1 MKGFVMTH
9 VSAAESPPSATN
21 QARQIG
27 DGPLS
32 RAAANVYTVLVVG
45 LFLVLATLPGLV
57 PLALLDRDVSNL
69 PLVALCAVPF
79 GPALSAAV
87 YALHHRRN
95 DITDLAPAAAFVRGY
110 RANVRGALALWLPA
124 LAWLTVVAV
133 TLANFT
139 AAGVPGW
146 WAVLL
151 VVIAAVVTLW
161 GVLALVVSSLFN
173 FRTRDVARL
182 AAFFLG
188 AEPRVTIGVAALVF
202 VAVGVTLLLSE
213 VVLLLA
219 APLFVLALVRT
230 CAPMAERIK
239 VEFTA

>member
-1 MKGFVMTH
+1 VTDASTGR
-9 VSAAESPPSATN
+9 
-21 QARQIG
+21 QAHFG

-45 LFLVLATLPGLV
+45 LLLVLATLPGLV

-69 PLVALCAVPF
+69 PLVALCAVPL

-110 RANVRGALALWLPA
+110 RANLRGSLAVWVPA

-146 WAVLL
+146 WGVLL
-151 VVIAAVVTLW
+151 VVIAAVVALW
-161 GVLALVVSSLFN
+161 VVLALVITSLFA
-173 FRTRDVARL
+173 FRARDVARL
-182 AAFFLG
+182 AAYFLVG
-188 AEPRVTIGVAALVF
+188 SPKVTVGVACLLFA
-202 VAVGVTLLLSE
+202 VAGVTMLVSE
-213 VVLLLA
+213 VVPLLLA
-219 APLFVLALVRT
+219 PLVVLLLVRT
-230 CAPMAERIK
+230 CAPMAERIRT
-239 VEFTA
+239 EFTGEFTEESTA

>member
-1 MKGFVMTH
+1 VTH
-9 VSAAESPPSATN
+9 VSTAQSPPSATN
-21 QARQIG
+21 RPSQFG

-32 RAAANVYTVLVVG
+32 RAAANVYTVLAVG
-45 LFLVLATLPGLV
+45 LFLLLATLPGLV

-69 PLVALCAVPF
+69 PLVALCAVPL

-95 DITDLAPAAAFVRGY
+95 DITDLAPAAAFLRGY

-133 TLANFT
+133 TLANFS

-151 VVIAAVVTLW
+151 VAIAAAMTLW
-161 GVLALVVSSLFN
+161 VVLALVVTSLFD

-182 AAFFLG
+182 AAYFLG
-188 AEPRVTIGVAALVF
+188 AAPGVTVAVAALLV
-202 VAVGVTLLLSE
+202 VAVGVTALLSE
-213 VVLLLA
+213 VVPLVA
-219 APLFVLALVRT
+219 APLFVLALVRA
-230 CAPMAERIK
+230 CAPMTERIRA
-239 VEFTA
+239 EFTA

>member
-1 MKGFVMTH
+1 MTD
-9 VSAAESPPSATN
+9 VSA
-21 QARQIG
+21 RQVG

-32 RAAANVYTVLVVG
+32 RAAAHVYTVLVVG

-69 PLVALCAVPF
+69 PLVALCAVPL

-87 YALHHRRN
+87 YALYHRRN

-110 RANVRGALALWLPA
+110 RSNLRGALAVWVPA
-124 LAWLTVVAV
+124 LAWLTVLAV

-151 VVIAAVVTLW
+151 VVIAAAVTLW
-161 GVLALVVSSLFN
+161 VALALVVTSLFA

-182 AAFFLG
+182 AAYFLG
-188 AEPRVTIGVAALVF
+188 AAPGVTVGVACVLVL
-202 VAVGVTLLLSE
+202 AVGTTLLLSE
-213 VVLLLA
+213 VVPLLLA
-219 APLFVLALVRT
+219 PLLVLALVRV
-230 CAPMAERIK
+230 CAPMTERIRT
-239 VEFTA
+239 EFTA